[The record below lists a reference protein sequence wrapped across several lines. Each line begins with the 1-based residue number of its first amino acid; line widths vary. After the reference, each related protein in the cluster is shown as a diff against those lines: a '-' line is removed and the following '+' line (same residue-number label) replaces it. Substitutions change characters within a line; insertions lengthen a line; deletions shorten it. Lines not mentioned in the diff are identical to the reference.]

1 MIGMTINMDPKEVKI
16 FNTDGTLD
24 NIVRFYNDGTIR
36 QRIYFDKSG
45 DITHSDNYPKLA
57 ENREPI
63 III

>member
-1 MIGMTINMDPKEVKI
+1 MITRMDPKEVKVLRA
-16 FNTDGTLD
+16 DGTLEK
-24 NIVRFYNDGTIR
+24 IVRFYNDGTIR
-36 QRIYFDKSG
+36 QRIHFDRSG

>member
-1 MIGMTINMDPKEVKI
+1 MIGMITRMDPKEVKV

-57 ENREPI
+57 EDRKPI

>member
-1 MIGMTINMDPKEVKI
+1 MITRMDPKEVKVLRA
-16 FNTDGTLD
+16 DGTLEK
-24 NIVRFYNDGTIR
+24 IVRFYNEGTIR
-36 QRIYFDKSG
+36 QRIHFDRSG